1 MWIGDGV
8 FTIEKAL
15 LVRVKVNEDGI
26 SADLTPSLPVER
38 FFILMFITPT
48 HTSSTRYHT
57 HHQPPHH
64 HISSLIHLVF
74 THRTHA
80 SPQYQFQHILIPY
93 PIRPWSLL
101 KYISTPLYNTYYIPI
116 YPTTNIFLS
125 SQTPSPILFSFVQ
138 HFPIIFLFPPYSS
151 FQKTQHLS
159 IFWCD
164 FIGWKI
170 RFCQS
175 LPKTLQPSNNLV
187 S

>member
-1 MWIGDGV
+1 MFV
-8 FTIEKAL
+8 FFRLAL
-15 LVRVKVNEDGI
+15 ELIIDTQTLSSDSDMNKI
-26 SADLTPSLPVER
+26 SYP
-38 FFILMFITPT
+38 PT

-93 PIRPWSLL
+93 PIRPYSLL

-116 YPTTNIFLS
+116 YPTTNMFLS

-159 IFWCD
+159 KF
-164 FIGWKI
+164 
-170 RFCQS
+170 
-175 LPKTLQPSNNLV
+175 
-187 S
+187 